1 MRYILLFIAI
11 FTFSCKYNISSP
23 VGTIKDYSA
32 NSGKLFYTSS
42 NDKTNDIETTL
53 MKNKHSL
60 GIYKIVVLGGDSTT
74 ILTNIKAALDKNLS
88 FDNVEIDLSLTKI
101 TNIPKNMFT
110 NTTNLGKITLP
121 DTVTNIE
128 EKAFSGCY
136 SLNSIRF
143 PNNLENISDG
153 AFSNCSSL
161 TLVMLSSDALT
172 NISGNAFYGCSS
184 LQNLVLPANISN
196 VCDTAFSGC
205 SQLKNIEYL
214 GTNTNVNGSPF
225 ASSNLKGNNSNPTDL
240 YLPSATNTTISNYFS
255 GKSFLGKT
263 WSNDN
268 IHTKKHI
275 PYNK

>member
-42 NDKTNDIETTL
+42 DDSDDDIKTTL

-60 GIYKIVVLGGDSTT
+60 GIYKIVVLGGDSTE
-74 ILTNIKAALDKNLS
+74 ILTNIKKVLNKNLS
-88 FDNVEIDLSLTKI
+88 FDNVEIDLSQTKI
-101 TNIPKNMFT
+101 TNIPKDMFT

-143 PNNLENISDG
+143 PNNLENISEG
-153 AFSNCSSL
+153 AFSNCSGL
-161 TLVMLSSDALT
+161 TLIILSSGALT
-172 NISGNAFYGCSS
+172 NISKNAFYGSSS
-184 LQNLVLPANISN
+184 LVNLILPANISN
-196 VCDTAFSGC
+196 VCDTAFSNC
-205 SQLKNIEYL
+205 SQLKNLEYL
-214 GTNTNVNGSPF
+214 GTNTNVIGSPF
-225 ASSNLKGNNSNPTDL
+225 KNGSSISNL
-240 YLPSATNTTISNYFS
+240 YLPNVETGKTNDFNT
-255 GKSFLGKT
+255 KCFLGKKD
-263 WSNDN
+263 WK
-268 IHTKKHI
+268 ITKGHI
-275 PYNK
+275 PS

>member
-60 GIYKIVVLGGDSTT
+60 GIYKIVVSNGNSTT
-74 ILTNIKAALDKNLS
+74 ILTNIKKVLNKNPH
-88 FDNVEIDLSLTKI
+88 FNNVEIDLSQTKI
-101 TNIPKNMFT
+101 TNIPKEMFT

-143 PNNLENISDG
+143 PNNLENISEG
-153 AFSNCSSL
+153 AFSNCSGL
-161 TLVMLSSDALT
+161 TLIILSSGALT
-172 NISGNAFYGCSS
+172 NISKNAFYGSSS
-184 LQNLVLPANISN
+184 LVNLILPANISN
-196 VCDTAFSGC
+196 VCDTAFSNC
-205 SQLKNIEYL
+205 SQLKNLEYL
-214 GTNTNVNGSPF
+214 GTNTNVSGSPF
-225 ASSNLKGNNSNPTDL
+225 KNGSSISNL
-240 YLPSATNTTISNYFS
+240 YLPDVDKSKTNDFTN
-255 GKSFLGKT
+255 FLGK
-263 WSNDN
+263 NDWK
-268 IHTKKHI
+268 ITKGHI
-275 PYNK
+275 PS

>member
-11 FTFSCKYNISSP
+11 FTFSCKYNITSP
-23 VGTIKDYSA
+23 VGPIRDYSA

-42 NDKTNDIETTL
+42 GDSDDAIKMTL

-74 ILTNIKAALDKNLS
+74 ILTNIKEVLNKNLS
-88 FDNVEIDLSLTKI
+88 FNNVEIDLSQTKI
-101 TNIPKNMFT
+101 TNIPKEMFT

-128 EKAFSGCY
+128 ESAFSGCY
-136 SLNSIRF
+136 SLSYIRF
-143 PNNLENISDG
+143 SGSLTNIG
-153 AFSNCSSL
+153 TNAFSNCS
-161 TLVMLSSDALT
+161 ALT
-172 NISGNAFYGCSS
+172 
-184 LQNLVLPANISN
+184 VLLLPDGLTTIEK
-196 VCDTAFSGC
+196 CAFSGC
-205 SQLKNIEYL
+205 SSLVSIILSGSLTNICNDAFSNCSKLANVEYL
-214 GTNTNVNGSPF
+214 GKTNSLPKCSPF
-225 ASSNLKGNNSNPTDL
+225 SSSPYPTNL
-240 YLPSATNTTISNYFS
+240 YLPEVEES
-255 GKSFLGKT
+255 GKTNFTNFLGKT

>member
-42 NDKTNDIETTL
+42 DDSDDDIETTL
-53 MKNKHSL
+53 KKNKHSL
-60 GIYKIVVLGGDSTT
+60 GKYLIKVSPTNDKSTA
-74 ILTNIKAALDKNLS
+74 ILTNIKAALDKNPS
-88 FDNVEIDLSLTKI
+88 FDNVEIDLSQTKI
-101 TNIPKNMFT
+101 TNIPKEMFT

-143 PNNLENISDG
+143 PNNLENISEG
-153 AFSNCSSL
+153 AFSNCSGL
-161 TLVMLSSDALT
+161 TLIILSSGALT
-172 NISGNAFYGCSS
+172 NISNNAFYGSSS
-184 LQNLVLPANISN
+184 LVNLILPANISN
-196 VCDTAFSGC
+196 VCNTAFSSC
-205 SQLKNIEYL
+205 SQLNNLEYL
-214 GTNTNVNGSPF
+214 GTNTNVSGSPF
-225 ASSNLKGNNSNPTDL
+225 QNGSSPSNL
-240 YLPSATNTTISNYFS
+240 YLPSATNDTIKNCFK
-255 GKSFLGKT
+255 GKSFLGKA
-263 WSNDN
+263 WNNGN
-268 IHTKKHI
+268 IHTNQHI

>member
-42 NDKTNDIETTL
+42 DDSDDDIKTTL

-60 GIYKIVVLGGDSTT
+60 GIYKIVVLGGDSTE
-74 ILTNIKAALDKNLS
+74 ILTNIKKVLNKNLS
-88 FDNVEIDLSLTKI
+88 FDNVEIDLSQTKI
-101 TNIPKNMFT
+101 TNIPKDMFT

-143 PNNLENISDG
+143 PNNLENISEG
-153 AFSNCSSL
+153 AFSNCSGL
-161 TLVMLSSDALT
+161 TLIILSSGALT
-172 NISGNAFYGCSS
+172 NISKNAFYGSSS
-184 LQNLVLPANISN
+184 LVNLILPANISN
-196 VCDTAFSGC
+196 VCDTAFSNC
-205 SQLKNIEYL
+205 SQLKNLEYL
-214 GTNTNVNGSPF
+214 GTNTNVSGSPF
-225 ASSNLKGNNSNPTDL
+225 KNGSSISNL
-240 YLPSATNTTISNYFS
+240 YLPNVETGKTNDFNT
-255 GKSFLGKT
+255 KCFLGKKD
-263 WSNDN
+263 WK
-268 IHTKKHI
+268 ITKGHI
-275 PYNK
+275 PS